1 MRVYNRDYMDTTTS
15 VQPPLPAEC

>member
-1 MRVYNRDYMDTTTS
+1 MRGYNQNYIDTTTS